1 MEWFLIYLMFSGMFT
16 FGVSFKN
23 QATAFEFFI
32 LLFLSIISGWVVMPF
47 YIGMWLDVNDQ
58 SDNS

>member
-32 LLFLSIISGWVVMPF
+32 LLFLSIITGWFFAPF
-47 YIGMWLDVNDQ
+47 YIGMWMDLNDQ
-58 SDNS
+58 SEES